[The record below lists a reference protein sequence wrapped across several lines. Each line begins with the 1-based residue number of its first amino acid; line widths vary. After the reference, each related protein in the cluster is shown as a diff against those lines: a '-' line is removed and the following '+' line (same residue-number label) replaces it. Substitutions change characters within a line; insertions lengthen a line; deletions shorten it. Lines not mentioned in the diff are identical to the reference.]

1 MATVGAMRAIRA
13 RGLRVPQD
21 ISIVGFDDFEWA
33 DCFEPRLTL
42 VAQPCEEIGRRA
54 AILLME
60 RIAAPDGLRRS
71 LRLDARLIVRDS
83 CARPQ

>member
-1 MATVGAMRAIRA
+1 MNALRERIVRSLEPFAGVRVAWLFGSQLTGRIGPESDLDIAVAYESTRERA
-13 RGLRVPQD
+13 
-21 ISIVGFDDFEWA
+21 
-33 DCFEPRLTL
+33 
-42 VAQPCEEIGRRA
+42 
-54 AILLME
+54 LLME